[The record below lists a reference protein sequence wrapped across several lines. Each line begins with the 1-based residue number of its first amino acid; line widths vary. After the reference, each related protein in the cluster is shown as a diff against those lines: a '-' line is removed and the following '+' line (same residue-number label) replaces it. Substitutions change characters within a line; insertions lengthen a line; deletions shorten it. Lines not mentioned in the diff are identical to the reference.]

1 MSLAKTLL
9 ENPDLE
15 VEALIEDPQL
25 SLRDI
30 VSDIFESTDPNLTI
44 RQIMEQDFLGGND
57 V

>member
-9 ENPDLE
+9 ENPDIE
-15 VEALIEDPQL
+15 VESLIDDPQL

>member
-15 VEALIEDPQL
+15 VEDLIEDPQL
-25 SLRDI
+25 FLRDI

-44 RQIMEQDFLGGND
+44 RQIMEQDFLGGNN

>member
-9 ENPDLE
+9 ENPDIE
-15 VEALIEDPQL
+15 VESLIDDPQL

-44 RQIMEQDFLGGND
+44 RQIMEQDFLGGNN

>member
-25 SLRDI
+25 FLRDI

>member
-1 MSLAKTLL
+1 MSLAETLL

-25 SLRDI
+25 FLRDI

-44 RQIMEQDFLGGND
+44 RQIMEQDFLGGNN

>member
-15 VEALIEDPQL
+15 VEDLIEDPQL

-44 RQIMEQDFLGGND
+44 RQIMEQDFLGGNN